1 MASSLRLPSD
11 ASTES
16 ARVRKILAEWRIL
29 TQLQLSGDGISY
41 TIPHKEGPSGEKDG
55 VSIETRAKRCEI
67 LVQSSLIK
75 LSYSKAAILFGGH
88 EVRIP

>member
-11 ASTES
+11 ASTAS
-16 ARVRKILAEWRIL
+16 ARARKILAEWRTL
-29 TQLQLSGDGISY
+29 SQLQLSGDGISY
-41 TIPHKEGPSGEKDG
+41 TIPHKEGPSDEQDG

-67 LVQSSLIK
+67 LVQPHLTK
-75 LSYSKAAILFGGH
+75 LTPNKAGNLADT